1 VQGTG
6 TGANAHF
13 LNSEIGDVS
22 VAGSRMGFCALKS
35 ALTLTAASDYF
46 MHDCYSGVAGS
57 GTPLIDFGAVANT
70 NLNMRRY
77 SGGVQVNNKD
87 GTGTDLMS
95 LEGDGQLVVDSTSG
109 GAISLRGNFRVTN
122 TGGATITYDDT
133 TREVASLITSVSNL
147 PDGSAVT
154 LHAGIHSG
162 ATIDGVLVT
171 TANTDVAA
179 LNDIDGSGVTLHAGT
194 HSNVTIQGVSNN
206 IVTQLNTDTVDA
218 AALAA
223 DAVAEMWNITV
234 PEMPQAAPS
243 ATPSA
248 LTAVALLAG
257 ALRNEVTSSSTQ
269 KTFSNDAGTVVWKKA
284 VSDDGTTYTEAEGG
298 TGP

>member
-1 VQGTG
+1 
-6 TGANAHF
+6 
-13 LNSEIGDVS
+13 
-22 VAGSRMGFCALKS
+22 M
-35 ALTLTAASDYF
+35 
-46 MHDCYSGVAGS
+46 
-57 GTPLIDFGAVANT
+57 DFGAVGNT

-77 SGGVQVNNKD
+77 SGGIRINNKD

-95 LEGDGQLVVDSTSG
+95 LEGDGQLVVDATSG

-133 TREVASLITSVSNL
+133 TREVASLITSVGAL

-154 LHAGIHSG
+154 LHAGTHSG

-171 TANTDVAA
+171 VANTDVAA
-179 LNDIDGSGVTLHAGT
+179 LNDIDGSGATLHAGT

-218 AALAA
+218 AALAS

-248 LTAVALLAG
+248 LTAVALMAG
-257 ALRNEVTSSSTQ
+257 ALRNKVTSSATQ
-269 KTFSNDAGTVVWKKA
+269 KTFSNNAGTTVWKKA
-284 VSDDGTTYTEAEGG
+284 LSDDGTYYTEDEGVS
-298 TGP
+298 GP